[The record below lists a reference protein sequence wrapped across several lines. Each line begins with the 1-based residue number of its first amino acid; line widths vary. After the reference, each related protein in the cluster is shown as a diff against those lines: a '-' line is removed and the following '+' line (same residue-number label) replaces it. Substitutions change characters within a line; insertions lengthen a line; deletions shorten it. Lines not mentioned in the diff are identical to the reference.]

1 MAFYPILIDWQG
13 APCLIAGGGRIALH
27 KAELFCAQGA
37 EVTVVAPELCPEI
50 EALPL
55 RAEKRP
61 VRAEDAAGKL
71 LVVDATGSPEAEAAL
86 REACRRAH
94 IPYLCAG
101 HGEACSAILPAVFQK
116 GRTVVAV
123 SSVGASPAASA
134 RLRDHLAGQVP
145 EKMDEI
151 LDGMAA
157 LRPLS
162 HRFFAGQPTRRR
174 FLHRCLDR
182 MLAENRVLT
191 ETEIEAVRQE
201 IEDERNSTE
210 EMRR

>member
-1 MAFYPILIDWQG
+1 MAFYPILIEWQG

-37 EVTVVAPELCPEI
+37 DVTVVAPELCPEI
-50 EALPL
+50 LALPV

-61 VRAEDAAGKL
+61 VRAEDAEGML
-71 LVVDATGSPEAEAAL
+71 LVVDATGSPDAETVL
-86 REACRRAH
+86 RPVCSERH
-94 IPYLCAG
+94 IPFICAG

-123 SSVGASPAASA
+123 SSAGASPAASA
-134 RLRDHLAGQVP
+134 RLRDYLAGQVP

-151 LDGMAA
+151 LEVMAA

-162 HRFFAGQPTRRR
+162 HRYFAEQPTRRR
-174 FLHRCLDR
+174 FLHCCLDR
-182 MLAENRVLT
+182 MLEENRSLT
-191 ETEIEAVRQE
+191 GTEIEAVRQE
-201 IEDERNSTE
+201 IQKQITSE
-210 EMRR
+210 EN